1 MTTELTS
8 DLQQTTIGVSTP
20 ASVLVLA
27 VTTGAGGGLGALLPA
42 LTGWLLALPW
52 VPLQGPLT
60 LVDRLADAAPWW
72 LLVVV
77 AAPWWLLVVVAA
89 VVGALAGLGTL
100 EQCTSATVTPRE
112 VVLVRGSR
120 RRRWARAQVHE
131 VVLEGRH
138 LSLRDE
144 RDVDLVREAVDGS
157 AAALAETLRR
167 HGWPLRTPTGS

>member
-1 MTTELTS
+1 MTTELTT
-8 DLQQTTIGVSTP
+8 DQQSTIEVSAP

-27 VTTGAGGGLGALLPA
+27 LTTGAGGGLGWLLPT
-42 LTGWLLALPW
+42 LTSWLLALPW

-60 LVDRLADAAPWW
+60 LLDRLADGAPWW
-72 LLVVV
+72 LPVL
-77 AAPWWLLVVVAA
+77 VAA
-89 VVGALAGLGTL
+89 VVGALAGLGIL
-100 EQCTSATVTPRE
+100 EQCTSVTVTARE
-112 VVLVRGSR
+112 VVISQGSR

-157 AAALAETLRR
+157 VPALAAALQR
-167 HGWPLRTPTGS
+167 HGWPLRASSPR

>member
-60 LVDRLADAAPWW
+60 LVDRLADG
-72 LLVVV
+72 
-77 AAPWWLLVVVAA
+77 APWWLLVVVAA
-89 VVGALAGLGTL
+89 VVGALAGLGIL
-100 EQCTSATVTPRE
+100 EQCTSVTVTPRE
-112 VVLVRGSR
+112 VVLIRGSR

-131 VVLEGRH
+131 VVLEGHH
-138 LSLRDE
+138 LCLRNE

-157 AAALAETLRR
+157 AEALAEALRR